1 MADNAVVRTEID
13 ILYAASNKLTQA
25 STPAE
30 QLEAVS
36 DYAREQGASSGI
48 LLYIDNDML
57 GQPEWLT
64 VVAEWTTESGVPMG
78 LDQTFYMPSFAFN
91 QVWLSAPGRPTLVED
106 ALSSDLVDRS
116 SRANYVRFHVRG
128 IAMLPLD
135 IKGRWVGLLMFT
147 WNAPHSF
154 DERDSRIYNAL
165 IQQAAPVIDSVRLFE
180 QTQKRAAELEAAKK
194 EMEILYAAS
203 NRLTLALTPDEWL
216 NAVSDYAVDRHAAAG
231 VLFYVES
238 AEHESPVQPSAVV
251 VAAEWR
257 RDPTAEGGV
266 GMRFEIPDGDSFIR
280 RWLSTPDRP
289 TLIDDVFVGSY
300 DDPTAVE
307 VYRHYRM
314 HASAILPL
322 NSKGRWVGLLVFAWD
337 TLVEFDARDR
347 RIFTAILQQATPV
360 IDAVR
365 LFEQTR
371 ERAFRAELLLE
382 VNAALSQAAA
392 AEDFVSAVA
401 LYAQRHQPHQIVLTY
416 VDVDGQGAPQDVRDI
431 ALWMNGAAARVPLSE
446 QRNRINRLALATL
459 WRTEPRDVI
468 FVRDASDE
476 HCLSPDQQMIL
487 AEHGL
492 HAAAVIPL
500 HGGHRWQGVMTLFW
514 AEPHDFSAEE
524 EYIYNALI
532 QRLSSVVT
540 SRRAYE
546 AEEEARRESELLYR
560 ASEAINAASSYAEIV
575 NAINHVTD
583 QSHMIMMTLWEN
595 YTFERATYFEVVAS
609 VGDWAKPIGTRYT
622 VDEYPIAHRIPRKG
636 LVVMEDIAN
645 DPRID
650 PVSQASWL
658 GEGTRARMGVPLTLN
673 NRWMGT
679 LAFFS
684 NLPRVYTSVERR
696 LIGGIGDLVTAAV
709 ERMRLKEETEA
720 ARERAEIL
728 ADVSGSLSQAGDE
741 QAILTALQALVTRYD
756 VDFTHL
762 AYVRKVDAANTP
774 TEVEFVALQAK
785 DGVRVDLSYYPKTR
799 YGVDEYPFLRSI
811 FAHQNELLFVENL
824 VTDPRDDASVMYELT
839 KDTPIMATVSLPLK
853 SGDHWIGSLT
863 FLWRTPQHFTP
874 EVRALFAEVR
884 PTATSVVASRLAYL
898 AEQTARRETESRARE
913 LETVAQVSATAT
925 TRLDLHELLA
935 NVTELT
941 RESFNLQQVNV
952 FLPDERGQA
961 LSMFV
966 GEGADDQ
973 PVTEL
978 AESIDLANES
988 SLVASAARQRRG
1000 LIVNEPRVTG
1010 AEKTPCSEMAV
1021 PMILAD
1027 RLIGVLY
1034 VASDEAGRF
1043 NEADVQVM
1051 GTLTDLIAVAIENAR
1066 LYEKAQA
1073 LAVLEERNR
1082 LARELHDSVSQALY
1096 GIGLG
1101 ARTARML
1108 LDRNPDRVAEP
1119 LDYVLSLAEAGLTE
1133 MRALIFQLRPESIE
1147 NEGLVTALS
1156 KQASSLQARHGIQV
1170 TLELGEE
1177 PQLPLEIK
1185 QALYLVAREA
1195 MHNTVK
1201 HAKAKHVILRIQCG
1215 PDRCVLEICDDGVGF
1230 DTRQSYP
1237 GHYGLHTMAERV
1249 EQLRGVCSIDSAPGC
1264 GTTVRVEIPLPK

>member
-36 DYAREQGASSGI
+36 DYAREKGASSGI

-64 VVAEWTTESGVPMG
+64 VVAEWTTEYGVPMG

-116 SRANYVRFHVRG
+116 SRANYVRFQVRG

-147 WNAPHSF
+147 WNEPHSF

-165 IQQAAPVIDSVRLFE
+165 IQQASPVIDSVRLFE
-180 QTQKRAAELEAAKK
+180 QTQKRAVELEAAKK
-194 EMEILYAAS
+194 EIEILYAAS
-203 NRLTLALTPDEWL
+203 NRLTQALTPDEWL
-216 NAVSDYAVDRHAAAG
+216 DAVSDYALDRNAAAG
-231 VLFYVES
+231 VLFYVEG
-238 AEHESPVQPSAVV
+238 AEHDALVQPSAVV

-257 RDPTAEGGV
+257 RDTSAEDGV
-266 GMRFEIPDGDSFIR
+266 GKRFEVPDGDSFIR

-289 TLIDDVFVGSY
+289 TLIDDVLVGNYS
-300 DDPTAVE
+300 DPTAIE

-337 TLVEFDARDR
+337 TPVEFEARDR
-347 RIFTAILQQATPV
+347 RIYTAILQQATPV

-382 VNAALSQAAA
+382 VNAALSDSVSE
-392 AEDFVSAVA
+392 EDFVAAVA
-401 LYAQRHQPHQIVLTY
+401 RYAQRHHPERITLTY
-416 VDVDGQGAPQDVRDI
+416 IDTDGQGEPTDVRHV
-431 ALWMNGAAARVPLSE
+431 ARWAGGVATRLSVQE
-446 QRNRINRLALATL
+446 QRGQGMSGAYYSLTDPNHIVYLA
-459 WRTEPRDVI
+459 DVSTAADLSDTQRRMMI
-468 FVRDASDE
+468 EAGVRA
-476 HCLSPDQQMIL
+476 CAI
-487 AEHGL
+487 
-492 HAAAVIPL
+492 IPL
-500 HGGHRWQGVMTLFW
+500 HSGQRWQGAMALVWSQPRAL
-514 AEPHDFSAEE
+514 SAEE
-524 EYIYNALI
+524 EYIYSALI
-532 QRLSSVVT
+532 QRLGSVVT
-540 SRRAYE
+540 SRRAYA

-583 QSHMIMMTLWEN
+583 QNHMVMMTLWEN
-595 YTFERATYFEVVAS
+595 YTFEGATYFQVVAS
-609 VGDWAKPIGTRYT
+609 VGDWAKPVGTRYT
-622 VDEYPIAHRIPRKG
+622 VHEYPIAHRIPRKG

-650 PVSQASWL
+650 PVSAASWL

-684 NLPRVYTSVERR
+684 NTPRIYTSVERR
-696 LIGGIGDLVTAAV
+696 LMGGIGDLVTAAV

-728 ADVSGSLSQAGDE
+728 AEVSGSLSQAGDE
-741 QAILTALQALVTRYD
+741 QAILAALQAIVTRYG
-756 VDFTHL
+756 VDYTHL
-762 AYVRKVDAANTP
+762 AYVRQVNAANTP
-774 TEVEFVALQAK
+774 TEVEFVAIRAQ
-785 DGVRVDLSYYPKTR
+785 DGRGIDLDYYPKTR
-799 YGVDEYPFLRSI
+799 YEMGEYPFLRAI

-824 VTDPRDDASVMYELT
+824 TTDPRDDASTMLELT
-839 KDTPIMATVSLPLK
+839 KDTPILATVSLPLK
-853 SGDHWIGSLT
+853 SGEHWVGSLT
-863 FLWRTPQHFTP
+863 FLWRTPQRFTP

-913 LETVAQVSATAT
+913 LQTVARVSATAT

-952 FLPDERGQA
+952 FLPDEHGKA
-961 LSMFV
+961 LTMFI
-966 GEGADDQ
+966 GEGAGDQ
-973 PVTEL
+973 PVTAL
-978 AESIDLANES
+978 AESVDLANES
-988 SLVASAARQRRG
+988 SLVASAARQRKG
-1000 LIVNEPRVTG
+1000 LIVNEPRPEEVG
-1010 AEKTPCSEMAV
+1010 VRPCSEMAV

-1034 VASDEAGRF
+1034 VASSEAGRF

-1108 LDRNPDRVAEP
+1108 LDRNPERVVEP

-1147 NEGLVTALS
+1147 NEGLVTALT
-1156 KQASSLQARHGIQV
+1156 KQAASLQARHGIQV
-1170 TLELGEE
+1170 TAELGEE
-1177 PQLPLEIK
+1177 PELPLEIK

-1201 HAKAKHVILRIQCG
+1201 HAKAKHVIVRIQCA
-1215 PDRCVLEICDDGVGF
+1215 PDRCILEICDDGVGF
-1230 DTRQSYP
+1230 DTRQSFP

-1249 EQLRGVCSIDSAPGC
+1249 EQLRGVCTIESAPGC
-1264 GTTVRVEIPLPK
+1264 GTTVRVEIPLHK

>member
-1 MADNAVVRTEID
+1 MAEIRSARTEID

-48 LLYIDNDML
+48 LLYIDNDSF

-64 VVAEWTTESGVPMG
+64 VVAEWTTDDGVPMG

-116 SRANYVRFHVRG
+116 SRANYTRFHVRG
-128 IAMLPLD
+128 MAMLPLD
-135 IKGRWVGLLMFT
+135 IKGRWVGLLMFS
-147 WNAPHSF
+147 WSEPHQF

-203 NRLTLALTPDEWL
+203 NRLTQALTPDEWL
-216 NAVSDYAVDRHAAAG
+216 EAVSDYARDRDATAG

-238 AEHESPVQPSAVV
+238 DEVDGVVQPTAAVV
-251 VAAEWR
+251 ASEWQ
-257 RDPTAEGGV
+257 RDAGAQDGV
-266 GMRFEIPDGDSFIR
+266 GLRFLIPDGDSFIR
-280 RWLSTPDRP
+280 RWLSSPDRP
-289 TLIDDVFVGSY
+289 TLIDDVFVVDPS
-300 DDPTAVE
+300 DPTALE
-307 VYRHYRM
+307 VYKHYQM

-337 TLVEFDARDR
+337 RQVSFDARDR

-365 LFEQTR
+365 LFEATH

-382 VNAALSQAAA
+382 VNAALSDSVAE
-392 AEDFVSAVA
+392 EDFVAAVA
-401 LYAQRHQPHQIVLTY
+401 LYAQRHEPERITLTY
-416 VDVDGQGAPQDVRDI
+416 IDTDSQGEPTDVRHVARWSNGVARRLSVDEQRGWASGTGAAYFLSNPNEIIYLASVDADTRLTESQRQAMQDVGV
-431 ALWMNGAAARVPLSE
+431 GACA
-446 QRNRINRLALATL
+446 I
-459 WRTEPRDVI
+459 
-468 FVRDASDE
+468 
-476 HCLSPDQQMIL
+476 
-487 AEHGL
+487 
-492 HAAAVIPL
+492 IPL
-500 HGGHRWQGVMTLFW
+500 HSGQRWQGAMSIVWSQPRVMT
-514 AEPHDFSAEE
+514 AEE
-524 EYIYNALI
+524 DYIYSALI
-532 QRLSSVVT
+532 QRLGSVVT
-540 SRRAYE
+540 SRRAYT

-575 NAINHVTD
+575 NAIAQVTD

-595 YTFERATYFEVVAS
+595 FDFENARYFEVVAS
-609 VGDWAKPIGTRYT
+609 VGDWAKPVGTRYT
-622 VDEYPIAHRIPRKG
+622 VEEYPIAHRIPRKG

-650 PVSQASWL
+650 PVSAASWL
-658 GEGTRARMGVPLTLN
+658 SEGTRARMGVPLTLN

-684 NLPRVYTSVERR
+684 NVPRIYTSVERR

-709 ERMRLKEETEA
+709 ERMRLKEQTEA

-728 ADVSGSLSQAGDE
+728 ADVNGLLSQADDE
-741 QAILTALQALVTRYD
+741 QAILAAVQRLVTRYGAD
-756 VDFTHL
+756 YTHL
-762 AYVRKVDAANTP
+762 AYVRSVDESNEPAT
-774 TEVEFVALQAK
+774 VEFVALQT
-785 DGVRVDLSYYPKTR
+785 GGGRSVDLAYYPKTV
-799 YGVDEYPFLRSI
+799 YGVDEYPFLRAL
-811 FAHQNELLFVENL
+811 FANPRELLYVENMT
-824 VTDPRDDASVMYELT
+824 TDPRDDATAMHELT
-839 KDTPIMATVSLPLK
+839 KDTPIMATISLPLK
-853 SGDHWIGSLT
+853 SGDHWVGALT
-863 FLWRTPQHFTP
+863 FLWRTPQQFTP

-898 AEQTARRETESRARE
+898 AEQRARRETESRARE
-913 LETVAQVSATAT
+913 LQTVAQVSATAT
-925 TRLDLHELLA
+925 TRLDLRDLLN
-935 NVTELT
+935 NVTALT
-941 RESFNLQQVNV
+941 RESFDLQQVNV
-952 FLPDERGQA
+952 FLPDDGGQTLTLFA
-961 LSMFV
+961 V
-966 GEGADDQ
+966 EGADDQ
-973 PVTEL
+973 PVTLL
-978 AESIDLANES
+978 AETVDLADEGA
-988 SLVASAARQRRG
+988 LVALAARERRG
-1000 LIVNEPRVTG
+1000 RIINEPRDVERG
-1010 AEKTPCSEMAV
+1010 DAPCSEMAI
-1021 PMILAD
+1021 PMVLGD

-1034 VASDEAGRF
+1034 MASSESGRF
-1043 NEADVQVM
+1043 DDADIQVM
-1051 GTLTDLIAVAIENAR
+1051 GTLSDLIAVAIENAR

-1108 LDRNPDRVAEP
+1108 LDRSPERVAEP

-1147 NEGLVTALS
+1147 NEGLVSALT
-1156 KQASSLQARHGIQV
+1156 KQASSLHARHGLHV
-1170 TLELGEE
+1170 TIEMGDE
-1177 PQLPLEIK
+1177 PSLPLEIK

-1201 HAKAKHVILRIQCG
+1201 HAKAKHVVIRLELA
-1215 PDRCVLEICDDGVGF
+1215 PERCVLEVCDDGVGF
-1230 DTRQSYP
+1230 DTRVPHP
-1237 GHYGLHTMAERV
+1237 GHYGLETMSERV
-1249 EQLRGVCSIDSAPGC
+1249 QHLQGVCSITSAPGN
-1264 GTTVRVEIPLPK
+1264 GTAVRVEIPLKSD